1 VYKTPQQTK
10 QRESELKWVENKMS
24 KVVERK
30 LIVGLD
36 IGTSNVKAVVG
47 ELLDDSS
54 ISIVGVGCHSSKGMD
69 KGGVN
74 DINLVV
80 QSVKRAVHEM
90 ELMADCRVSSVFM
103 SISGRHVKCQNE
115 SGMVPINNQEVTQ
128 EDVDNVVHAARSV
141 PIAAERKLLH
151 VLPQEFTI
159 DVQEGIKN
167 PIGMSG
173 VRMEAEAHIITC
185 ADDMAKNLVKCVERC
200 ELSADHMI
208 FSALASSYAVL
219 TDDEKELGVCV
230 VDIGG
235 GTMDMVIYTDGA
247 IRHTAVIPVAGNQ
260 ITSDI
265 AKIFRTPLNHAEEI
279 KINYACALKDMVSME
294 ESIEV
299 HSVGGRPAR
308 AMSRHTLAEVIE
320 PRYQELFEL
329 VHDEIRASGFE
340 EQIAAGIVLTGGTAK
355 MEGAVEFAEEIFQM
369 PVRVGIPLGIKG
381 LSEYVEDSKFAT
393 AVGLLQYGK
402 VHLLN
407 KLATKNKVSDGPWQR
422 IQSWFKGEF

>member
-1 VYKTPQQTK
+1 MP
-10 QRESELKWVENKMS
+10 
-24 KVVERK
+24 KVADRK

-36 IGTSNVKAVVG
+36 IGTSMVKAVVG
-47 ELLDDSS
+47 ELLDDGG
-54 ISIVGVGCHSSKGMD
+54 ISVIGVGSHPARGMD

-74 DINLVV
+74 DLNLVV
-80 QSVKRAVHEM
+80 QSVQRAMSEM
-90 ELMADCRVSSVFM
+90 ELMADCSVSSVYM
-103 SISGRHVKCQNE
+103 SISGRHVQCQNE
-115 SGMVPINNQEVTQ
+115 SGMVPINNKEVTQ
-128 EDVDNVVHAARSV
+128 EDVDNVIHAARSV
-141 PIAAERKLLH
+141 PIAAERRLLH

-159 DVQEGIKN
+159 DIQEGIKN

-173 VRMEAEAHIITC
+173 VRMEAQAHIITC
-185 ADDMAKNLVKCVERC
+185 ADDMAKNLLKCVERSD
-200 ELSADHMI
+200 LTTDQLI
-208 FSALASSYAVL
+208 FSSLASSYAVL

-247 IRHTAVIPVAGNQ
+247 IRHTAVIPAAGNQ

-265 AKIFRTPLNHAEEI
+265 AKIFRTPISHAEDI
-279 KINYACALKDMVSME
+279 KISYACALKNMVSME
-294 ESIEV
+294 ENIEV
-299 HSVGGRPAR
+299 HSVGGRPSR

-329 VHDEIRASGFE
+329 VQAEIHNSGFE

-369 PVRVGIPLGIKG
+369 PVRVGYPLEMKG
-381 LSEYVEDSKFAT
+381 LSEYVEDPTFAT
-393 AVGLLQYGK
+393 AIGLLQYGK
-402 VHLLN
+402 EHLSA
-407 KLATKNKVSDGPWQR
+407 KIAAKNKASDGVWQR

>member
-1 VYKTPQQTK
+1 
-10 QRESELKWVENKMS
+10 MS
-24 KVVERK
+24 KVTERN

-36 IGTSNVKAVVG
+36 MGTSKVKAVVG
-47 ELLDDSS
+47 EILDDGD
-54 ISIVGVGCHSSKGMD
+54 ISIVGVGTHSAKGMD

-74 DINLVV
+74 DLNLLV
-80 QSVKRAVHEM
+80 QSVQRAVGEM

-128 EDVDNVVHAARSV
+128 DDVDNVVHAARSV
-141 PIAAERKLLH
+141 PIALERRLLH
-151 VLPQEFTI
+151 VLPQEYTI

-173 VRMEAEAHIITC
+173 VRMEARAHIITC

-200 ELSADHMI
+200 ELNADQMI

-235 GTMDMVIYTDGA
+235 GTIDMVVYTDGA

-265 AKIFRTPLNHAEEI
+265 AKIFRTPINHAEEI
-279 KINYACALKDMVSME
+279 KINYACALRDMVSME
-294 ESIEV
+294 EQIQV
-299 HSVGGRPAR
+299 PSVGGRPAR
-308 AMSRHTLAEVIE
+308 MMSRHTLAEVIE

-329 VHDEIRASGFE
+329 IHEEIKSSGLE
-340 EQIAAGIVLTGGTAK
+340 EQIAAGIVLTGGSAK
-355 MEGAVEFAEEIFQM
+355 MEGAVEFAEELFQM
-369 PVRVGIPLGIKG
+369 PVRVGEPIGMKG
-381 LSEYVEDSKFAT
+381 LSEYVEDASFAT

-402 VHLLN
+402 ESMQS
-407 KLATKNKVSDGPWQR
+407 KSAQKAGASDGLWHR

>member
-1 VYKTPQQTK
+1 
-10 QRESELKWVENKMS
+10 MS
-24 KVVERK
+24 KVADRK

-36 IGTSNVKAVVG
+36 IGTSMVKAVVG
-47 ELLDDSS
+47 ELLDDGG
-54 ISIVGVGCHSSKGMD
+54 ISVIGVGSHPSKGMD

-74 DINLVV
+74 DLNMVV
-80 QSVKRAVHEM
+80 QSVQRAMSEM

-103 SISGRHVKCQNE
+103 SISGRHVQCQNE
-115 SGMVPINNQEVTQ
+115 SGMVPINNKEVTQ
-128 EDVDNVVHAARSV
+128 EDVDNVIHAARSV
-141 PIAAERKLLH
+141 PIAAERRLLH

-173 VRMEAEAHIITC
+173 VRMEAQAHIITC
-185 ADDMAKNLVKCVERC
+185 ADDMAKNLVKCIERC
-200 ELSADHMI
+200 ELTADQLI

-235 GTMDMVIYTDGA
+235 GTIDMVIYTDGA
-247 IRHTAVIPVAGNQ
+247 IRHTAVIPAAGNQ

-265 AKIFRTPLNHAEEI
+265 AKIFRTPISHAEEI

-294 ESIEV
+294 ENIEV
-299 HSVGGRPAR
+299 HSVGGRPSR

-329 VHDEIRASGFE
+329 VHDEIRASGLE

-369 PVRVGIPLGIKG
+369 PVRVGDPLGMKG
-381 LSEYVEDSKFAT
+381 LSEYVEDAKFAT

-402 VHLLN
+402 EHVISQ
-407 KLATKNKVSDGPWQR
+407 LATKKKSSDGVWQR

>member
-1 VYKTPQQTK
+1 
-10 QRESELKWVENKMS
+10 MS
-24 KVVERK
+24 KGTERK

-47 ELLDDSS
+47 ELLDDETLSM
-54 ISIVGVGCHSSKGMD
+54 VGVGSYASKGMD

-74 DINLVV
+74 DLNMVV
-80 QSVKRAVHEM
+80 RSVKNAVNEM
-90 ELMADCRVSSVFM
+90 ELMADCSVSSVFM

-141 PIAAERKLLH
+141 PIAAERRLLH
-151 VLPQEFTI
+151 VLPQEYTI

-173 VRMEAEAHIITC
+173 VRMEAQAHIITC

-200 ELSADHMI
+200 DLVADQLI
-208 FSALASSYAVL
+208 FSALASSYAVV

-235 GTMDMVIYTDGA
+235 GTIDVVIFTDGA
-247 IRHTAVIPVAGNQ
+247 IRHTAVIPAAGNQ

-265 AKIFRTPLNHAEEI
+265 AKIFRTPISHAEEI

-294 ESIEV
+294 ENIEV
-299 HSVGGRPAR
+299 HSVGGRPSR

-329 VHDEIRASGFE
+329 VQDEIRSSGFE

-369 PVRVGIPLGIKG
+369 PVRVGVPIAMKG
-381 LSEYVEDSKFAT
+381 LSEYVEDAKFAT

-402 VHLLN
+402 EHVLSQES
-407 KLATKNKVSDGPWQR
+407 AKNTQSDGLWQR

>member
-1 VYKTPQQTK
+1 
-10 QRESELKWVENKMS
+10 MS
-24 KVVERK
+24 KGIERK

-47 ELLDDSS
+47 ELLDDNS

-74 DINLVV
+74 DLNLVV
-80 QSVKRAVHEM
+80 QSIKRAVHEM
-90 ELMADCRVSSVFM
+90 ELMADCKVSSVFM
-103 SISGRHVKCQNE
+103 AISGRHVKCQNE

-141 PIAAERKLLH
+141 HIAAERRLLH

-173 VRMEAEAHIITC
+173 VRMEAQAHIITC

-200 ELSADHMI
+200 ELTADQLI

-230 VDIGG
+230 IDIGG
-235 GTMDMVIYTDGA
+235 GTIDMVIYTDGA
-247 IRHTAVIPVAGNQ
+247 IRHTSVIPAAGNQ

-265 AKIFRTPLNHAEEI
+265 AKIFRTPISHAEEI
-279 KINYACALKDMVSME
+279 KIKHACALKDMVSME
-294 ESIEV
+294 ENIEV
-299 HSVGGRPAR
+299 HSVGGRPSR

-329 VHDEIRASGFE
+329 VHDEIRASGLE

-369 PVRVGIPLGIKG
+369 PVRIGEPLAMKG
-381 LSEYVEDSKFAT
+381 LSEYVEDVKFST

-402 VHLLN
+402 EHIVSQLAN
-407 KLATKNKVSDGPWQR
+407 KTKANDGVWQR
-422 IQSWFKGEF
+422 VQSWFKGEF

>member
-1 VYKTPQQTK
+1 
-10 QRESELKWVENKMS
+10 MS
-24 KVVERK
+24 KVPERK

-36 IGTSNVKAVVG
+36 MGTSKVKAVVG
-47 ELLDDSS
+47 ELLDDGD
-54 ISIVGVGCHSSKGMD
+54 ISIVGVGSHASKGMD

-74 DINLVV
+74 DLNLVV
-80 QSVKRAVHEM
+80 QSVQRAVDEM

-103 SISGRHVKCQNE
+103 SISGRHVSCQNE

-128 EDVDNVVHAARSV
+128 EDVDNVIHAARSV
-141 PIAAERKLLH
+141 PIAAERRLLH

-173 VRMEAEAHIITC
+173 VRMEAAAHIITC

-200 ELSADHMI
+200 ELSTDQII

-235 GTMDMVIYTDGA
+235 GTMDMVVYTDGA

-265 AKIFRTPLNHAEEI
+265 AKIFRTPISHAEEI

-294 ESIEV
+294 ENIEV
-299 HSVGGRPAR
+299 PSVGGRPSR

-329 VHDEIRASGFE
+329 IHEEIRASGFE

-369 PVRVGIPLGIKG
+369 PVRVGEPLGAKG
-381 LSEYVEDSKFAT
+381 LSEYIEDATYAT

-402 VHLLN
+402 ETLQG
-407 KLATKNKVSDGPWQR
+407 KNSSKNNNEGLWHRV
-422 IQSWFKGEF
+422 QSWFKGEF